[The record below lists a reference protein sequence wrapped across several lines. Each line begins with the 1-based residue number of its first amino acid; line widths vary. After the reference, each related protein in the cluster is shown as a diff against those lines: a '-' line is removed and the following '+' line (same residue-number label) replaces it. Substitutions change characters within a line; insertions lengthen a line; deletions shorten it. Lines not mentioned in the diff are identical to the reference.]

1 MKAGL
6 LQSYSCYTGSYISNI
21 LANIFIIFDIEQSDY
36 SLDAPGQNNIKFNSV
51 DKSTFLW
58 YSWLYRYTV
67 LI

>member
-1 MKAGL
+1 MEAGYCRVIHVIPVVK
-6 LQSYSCYTGSYISNI
+6 SRI
-21 LANIFIIFDIEQSDY
+21 LANIFIIFYIKQSDY
-36 SLDAPGQNNIKFNSV
+36 NLDAPGQNNIKFNAV